1 VLEAEDTVARP
12 AAPDPSAPPGREK
25 FARAALLG
33 SLVAL
38 VPFVWMLSGPG
49 PSLVSDEGL
58 LGSFFDVQGHALLD
72 GRLDVPPEEVS
83 FEGFR
88 VDGRTYTYFGLV
100 PSLLRLPVL
109 AVTDDLDGQLTQLS
123 MLLAFAV
130 LLAGGA
136 VLHWRVR
143 CLLRPGRPLARTDSA
158 AAFLLQ
164 VVLGAGAV
172 PLYLASRP
180 VVYHEAEL
188 WGAALAVAAIAAIV
202 GIVARPQTRPIV
214 WAGLLTALAVNA
226 RFSVGLGPVLALG
239 LLAAAVAMRVWVT
252 PRGGRIAEA
261 VASFAPRGSD
271 GAGGPTVAL
280 LVGAATLPLAL
291 HAAVNAA
298 KFDQP
303 FGIPIDKQVA
313 SQIEPGRR
321 AALADNDGT
330 IFGLKFVP
338 TTLVQAARP
347 DAVGLIRAFP
357 FVGLPSEPAAVIGD
371 VTFDTIQPS
380 LSAPTSMPAL
390 FLLTLVGVVAL
401 VRRRLWP
408 LLGVLAGM
416 AGGFAVT
423 LTIAF
428 VTTRYLADL
437 LPFLLLGGIVGMHVL
452 LAGTRRSGT
461 VLGAVG
467 VLALAGLVVNGATGL
482 AGQRLLY
489 PDATEPERAD
499 FVRFQDDV
507 DQLLDRRPSGVD
519 SGSELPLPARGAPG
533 DLFLLDRCAGL
544 YVQGLEKTWLP
555 VERTPRSGVHRLRVR
570 FPRTRD
576 ARAEA
581 LLSLGSGPRRVAV
594 TSRATQDGAVL
605 AVTVGRRT
613 EGTSRPVAVTGPA
626 RVDVSIDPLYGAW
639 FAAIRVDGEEVLSGA
654 RTPYVRRARA
664 TLGADPRGLPRFS
677 GEVERVAARPEVCR
691 EIAERAGLAR

>member
-1 VLEAEDTVARP
+1 VLEAEDTAARP
-12 AAPDPSAPPGREK
+12 AAADPSAPPGRER
-25 FARAALLG
+25 FVRAALLG
-33 SLVAL
+33 SLGAL
-38 VPFVWMLSGPG
+38 VPFLWMLAGPS
-49 PSLVSDEGL
+49 PSLVRDEGL

-72 GRLDVPPEEVS
+72 GRLDVPAEEVS

-100 PSLLRLPVL
+100 PSVFRLPVL
-109 AVTDDLDGQLTQLS
+109 AVTDDLDGRLTQLS

-136 VLHWRVR
+136 VLHWRAR
-143 CLLRPGRPLARTDSA
+143 LALRPGRQLDRADAA
-158 AAFLLQ
+158 AAFLVQ
-164 VVLGAGAV
+164 VALGAGAI

-188 WGAALAVAAIAAIV
+188 WGAALSVAAVAAIV
-202 GIVARPQTRPIV
+202 GVAARPRAGPIA
-214 WAGLLTALAVNA
+214 WAGLLTALAVNT

-239 LLAAAVAMRVWVT
+239 VLAAALAVRVWVT
-252 PRGGRIAEA
+252 PRGGRLVEA
-261 VASFAPRGSD
+261 VASFAPGGSD
-271 GAGGPTVAL
+271 RSGGRTVAL
-280 LVGAATLPLAL
+280 LVAAAAVPLAL
-291 HAAVNAA
+291 HAAVNTA

-338 TTLVQAARP
+338 TTFVQAARP

-390 FLLTLVGVVAL
+390 CVLTLVGIAGL

-408 LLGVLAGM
+408 LLGVLAGTG
-416 AGGFAVT
+416 GGFAVT

-437 LPFLLLGGIVGMHVL
+437 LPFLLLGGIVGLHVL
-452 LAGTRRSGT
+452 LAGTRRSG
-461 VLGAVG
+461 AVIAAVA

-489 PDATEPERAD
+489 PDATEPERAG

-519 SGSELPLPARGAPG
+519 GGSELPLPAPGAPG
-533 DLFLLDRCAGL
+533 DLFVLDRCAGL
-544 YVQGLEKTWLP
+544 YVQGLDETWLP

-570 FPRTRD
+570 FPGARD
-576 ARAEA
+576 APPEA
-581 LLSLGSGPRRVAV
+581 LLGLGSGPRRVAV
-594 TSRATQDGAVL
+594 TSRATRAGPVL
-605 AVTVGRRT
+605 AVVVGRRT
-613 EGTSRPVAVTGPA
+613 EATSRPLAVTGPA
-626 RVDVSIDPLYGAW
+626 RVEVSIDPLYGVW

-654 RTPYVRRARA
+654 RTPDVRRARA
-664 TLGADPRGLPRFS
+664 TLGADPGGLPRFS
-677 GEVERVAARPEVCR
+677 GEVERVAAPPEVCR
-691 EIAERAGLAR
+691 EVAERAGLAR